1 VFSGFWYERLQK
13 GSRTYQL
20 RNDREASSMYSHV
33 VLCSKFSMLPIR
45 HPIKSRFACYELRL
59 DVLDIISKTY
69 RATKLLD

>member
-33 VLCSKFSMLPIR
+33 VLCSKFSMLLIY
-45 HPIKSRFACYELRL
+45 HHVKSRFACYELRL
-59 DVLDIISKTY
+59 DVLDIISK
-69 RATKLLD
+69 AHAAELLD